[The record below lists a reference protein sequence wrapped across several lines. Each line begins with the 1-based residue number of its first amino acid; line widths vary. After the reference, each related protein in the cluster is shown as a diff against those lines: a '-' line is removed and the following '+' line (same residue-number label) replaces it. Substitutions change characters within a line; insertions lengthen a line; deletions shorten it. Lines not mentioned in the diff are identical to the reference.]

1 MVNDEQRNRM
11 CMNFTCA
18 KLQYELANNNKVFWC
33 DLLRIEQKEFWER
46 C

>member
-1 MVNDEQRNRM
+1 MVNDEQRNS
-11 CMNFTCA
+11 A